1 MSFARI
7 ILRTMDDQESFFAG
21 NRNPRFTATAP
32 GSLDVMGGTAGYFGS
47 LVLQMPM
54 RPCIQVT
61 VALRND
67 GLIRIRTLDAGQNPP
82 SEIVSSGSAKPGGLV
97 EWAGNIPEQTPGGGW
112 AACVAGC
119 LRVLQQEKG
128 ISFDGIDVF
137 MDTQIFVGEE
147 AAPVTVATIRA
158 IAQAYNLAFAGT
170 ELPLLAQKAA
180 NLVTGRPC
188 EPAGFL
194 ASHFGLAQNLL
205 PVLCQPDHVSDP
217 FPVPEGLHFAGI
229 GIGEPNPAQS
239 DAHATVRTAAL
250 MGYTMLALH
259 EGAYPH
265 ELQLAR
271 ETGQREQLLY
281 NGYLANITPRE
292 FEDRYAWLP
301 KQLKGSDFTDKHGF
315 TIDPWAEV
323 EPEVTYNVWQATRHP
338 VYEHTRTQY
347 FSLLLQHFPP
357 RTDHEMHEK
366 SLRQLGSW
374 MQQSH
379 ESHAACGLCSPETDA
394 VVQMA
399 RENAG
404 NGVYGARATASGAV
418 CLLCD
423 GEKGLATAHKIRDA
437 YQRQHGGRVQLFE

>member
-1 MSFARI
+1 
-7 ILRTMDDQESFFAG
+7 MDNQESFFAG

-47 LVLQMPM
+47 LVLQMPL
-54 RPCIQVT
+54 RPRIQVT

-67 GLIRIRTLDAGQNPP
+67 GLTRIRTLDAGQNPT
-82 SEIVSSGSAKPGGLV
+82 SEIVSPGLAKPGASV
-97 EWAGNIPEQTPGGGW
+97 EYAGDVLEQTAGGW
-112 AACVAGC
+112 AAYVAGC
-119 LRVLQQEKG
+119 LRVLQQERG
-128 ISFDGIDVF
+128 IFFQGIDVSV
-137 MDTQIFVGEE
+137 DSQIPVGEE
-147 AAPVTVATIRA
+147 FVPAMVATIHA
-158 IAQAYNLAFAGT
+158 LAQAYNLVFAGT
-170 ELPLLAQKAA
+170 ELPVLAQKAA
-180 NLVTGRPC
+180 SLVTGRPC

-194 ASHFGLAQNLL
+194 ASHFGEPGNLL

-217 FPVPEGLHFAGI
+217 FPFPEGLHFAGI
-229 GIGEPNPAQS
+229 NSGKPNLTEN
-239 DAHATVRTAAL
+239 DAYSTMRTAAL
-250 MGYTMLALH
+250 MGYTLLALH

-271 ETGQREQLLY
+271 TTGQREHLLY

-301 KQLKGSDFTDKHGF
+301 KQLKGSDFTDKYGF
-315 TIDPWAEV
+315 TIDPLAEV
-323 EPEVTYNVWQATRHP
+323 KSDETYNILQATRHP

-347 FSLLLQHFPP
+347 SSLLLQHFPP

-379 ESHAACGLCSPETDA
+379 ESHAACGLGSPEMDA
-394 VVQMA
+394 IVQMA

-423 GEKGLATAHKIRDA
+423 GEKGLATARKIREA
-437 YQRQHGGRVQLFE
+437 YQRQHGGQGQLFE